1 MDRDLVG
8 ERLQAGVLHRTDE
21 QNDVRQ
27 RSSGQRAGGLAKCV
41 ARGVEG
47 EGEALR
53 PGAREMMRTTAIAR
67 TDVDGDV
74 AERPGACGDLT
85 DVYVEKLLASE
96 LAHR

>member
-1 MDRDLVG
+1 MDCDLVG
-8 ERLQAGVLHRTDE
+8 ERLQAGILYRTDE

-27 RSSGQRAGGLAKCV
+27 RSSGQRAGGLAKSV
-41 ARGVEG
+41 ARRVEG

-53 PGAREMMRTTAIAR
+53 PGAREEERVAAVAR

-96 LAHR
+96 LTHG

>member
-53 PGAREMMRTTAIAR
+53 PGARQEERVAAVAR
-67 TDVDGDV
+67 TDIDGDV
-74 AERPGACGDLT
+74 AERPGACSDLT
-85 DVYVEKLLASE
+85 DVDVEKLLASE
-96 LAHR
+96 LTHR

>member
-1 MDRDLVG
+1 VDCDLVG
-8 ERLQAGVLHRTDE
+8 ERFQAGVLHRTDE

-27 RSSGQRAGGLAKCV
+27 RSSGQRAGGLAKSV

-53 PGAREMMRTTAIAR
+53 PGAREEERVAAVAR
-67 TDVDGDV
+67 TDIDGDV
-74 AERPGACGDLT
+74 AESSDACGDLT
-85 DVYVEKLLASE
+85 DVYVEKLPASE